1 MTGARSDGVAAQAGS
16 RLQFRVLGRL
26 EASRNGE
33 PIELG
38 TRKQRAVLALL
49 LLSANRVVSTE
60 RLIDELW
67 GSSPP
72 ESARSALQVYIAGL
86 RKALGSDGAIL
97 RTIPPGYVLQV
108 ERGALDLERFAEL
121 RDEARGAEDPE
132 HRSALLHD
140 ALSLWRDEPL
150 AELGAE
156 PFASAAVPQL
166 EQLRLETLEQRIEA
180 DLELGRHA
188 ALVSELEALVAE
200 HPYRERLRAYLML
213 ALYRSGRQAEALETY
228 REGRRTLNDEL
239 GLKPGHDLRELETAI
254 LRQDESL
261 DERSGRALS
270 ADGNGSALE
279 APASSGMREVG
290 HRRRTSSRRA
300 LVLLPIVLALVVAA
314 VAAGI
319 SARGGGSPSVAVPPN
334 SVAVIDAESNR
345 VVAALPVAPR
355 PGAVA
360 KGAGALWVGNMD
372 DKTLLRIDPRTRRPV
387 ATIPL
392 PAAPTGIA
400 VGYGAAWVAHGG
412 SGQLSRVDPQFNR
425 VTKTLDLAGRSL
437 YSPTGSVAAG
447 AGWVWVVFG
456 NSLLARVHPFTVRES
471 GMTFAG
477 VGPTAVLVN
486 SGSVWVANLGDSN
499 VQRFD
504 PTTFEEGPLKT
515 ITVGRTPT
523 AMAAGDGAIWVT
535 SSGDDLL
542 ARIDPGANSVSTM
555 IPVGDKP
562 DAVTV
567 GRGTV
572 WVANAGAASISRVD
586 PKKAKVVE
594 EIPVGR
600 APRGI
605 AYLDGELHVT
615 TQPP

>member
-1 MTGARSDGVAAQAGS
+1 MTGVRSDGVPAAAGS
-16 RLQFRVLGRL
+16 RLQFRLLGRL

-33 PIELG
+33 SIDLG

-72 ESARSALQVYIAGL
+72 GSARSALQVYIAGL
-86 RKALGSDGAIL
+86 RKALGSDGAML
-97 RTIPPGYVLQV
+97 RTTAPGYVLQV
-108 ERGALDLERFAEL
+108 ERSALDVERFAQL
-121 RDEARGAEDPE
+121 RDEARGAENPE
-132 HRSALLHD
+132 HRSALLRE

-150 AELGAE
+150 AELVTE

-166 EQLRLETLEQRIEA
+166 EHLRLEALEERIDA

-188 ALVSELEALVAE
+188 ALVSELEPLVAE
-200 HPYRERLRAYLML
+200 HPYRERLRAHLML
-213 ALYRSGRQAEALETY
+213 ALYRSSRQAQALQTY
-228 REGRRTLNDEL
+228 REGRRVLNDEL
-239 GLKPGHDLRELETAI
+239 GLEPGHELRELESAI

-261 DERSGRALS
+261 ALRSGLGRSDA
-270 ADGNGSALE
+270 NGSVASA
-279 APASSGMREVG
+279 APTNFREVG
-290 HRRRTSSRRA
+290 RRHRTLSRRA
-300 LVLLPIVLALVVAA
+300 LLLLAIVLALVAVTTAA
-314 VAAGI
+314 VFAG
-319 SARGGGSPSVAVPPN
+319 GDDPSSLKVPPN
-334 SVAVIDAESNR
+334 SVAVIDAESNS
-345 VVAALPVAPR
+345 VVSALPVAPR

-360 KGAGALWVGNMD
+360 GGGGAVWVGNVD
-372 DKTLLRIDPRTRRPV
+372 DKTLLRIDPSTRRPV

-400 VGYGAAWVAHGG
+400 FGFDAVWVAHGG

-456 NSLLARVHPFTVRES
+456 NSLLARVHPLTVRES
-471 GMTFAG
+471 GTTFAG

-486 SGSVWVANLGDSN
+486 SGSVWVANSGDSN

-504 PTTFEEGPLKT
+504 PTTFEEGPLKE

-535 SSGDDLL
+535 SSGDDLV

-562 DAVTV
+562 DAVAV

-572 WVANAGAASISRVD
+572 WVANAGSATISRID
-586 PKKAKVVE
+586 PKKSKVVE
-594 EIPVGR
+594 EIPVGS

-605 AYLDGELHVT
+605 AFVDGELHVT
-615 TQPP
+615 MQAP